1 MNKRFAMW
9 LLSVIVGA
17 VALVSSAQAQR
28 RFAARAPAARMA
40 TGVRFRSAVR
50 TGFSGYRFFAR
61 SRFLPYL
68 YFYSPYL
75 FPDFDSEPGMT
86 GMPEPQVVF
95 IEATPAPPPPEPQL
109 LELQGD
115 QWVRVAN
122 YTQASSG
129 APSAQLES
137 LPASGPASVAPR
149 QSVAAEPPRELP
161 PAVLVFRDGHREEV
175 KSYTIIDKILYTSSD
190 YWTSGSWTR
199 KIEIANLDVP
209 ATLKLNQ
216 ERGSKFSLPSGP
228 QEVVIRP

>member
-1 MNKRFAMW
+1 MNKRIAIT
-9 LLSVIVGA
+9 LLTAIVGA
-17 VALVSSAQAQR
+17 VALTSSAQAQR
-28 RFAARAPAARMA
+28 RFSAPAPAARMA
-40 TGVRFRSAVR
+40 RVVHFRPGVR

-61 SRFLPYL
+61 SRFLPYPYL
-68 YFYSPYL
+68 YSPY
-75 FPDFDSEPGMT
+75 FSPDYDSEPGMP
-86 GMPEPQVVF
+86 GMPEPEVVF
-95 IEATPAPPPPEPQL
+95 IEAAPAPPPEPEL

-115 QWVRVAN
+115 QWVRVTS
-122 YTQASSG
+122 YSQAPAG
-129 APSAQLES
+129 APSAQPES
-137 LPASGPASVAPR
+137 LPASGPRSVAPR

-161 PAVLVFRDGHREEV
+161 PAVLVFRDGHQEEV
-175 KSYTIIDKILYTSSD
+175 KSYTIIDRALYTSAD